1 MNPFR
6 GLFFDL
12 WYRFQRPPWDSGISP
27 PELLE
32 FLDCHPAGRA
42 IDLGCGTGTNVL
54 TLAQRG
60 WQVTGVD
67 FAPRAIALA
76 KKKLRENGIQAQ
88 VRVGDVTRLEGLAG
102 PFDFALDLG
111 CFHGLS
117 NPDKRRY
124 LQRLDDILAPGGHW
138 LMYGIFT
145 PPGSRNPRLA
155 EADIDLAQTRFRLLR
170 RQDGRDRGGS
180 RKSAYFL
187 FQK

>member
-1 MNPFR
+1 MSLLR
-6 GLFFDL
+6 RLFFDL

-32 FLDCHPAGRA
+32 FLNSHPAGRA
-42 IDLGCGTGTNVL
+42 IDLGCGTGTNVV

-76 KKKLRENGIQAQ
+76 RKKLRAAGLQADL
-88 VRVGDVTRLEGLAG
+88 RVGDVTRLDGITG
-102 PFDFALDLG
+102 PFNFALDLG

-117 NPDKRRY
+117 DTDKRRY
-124 LQRLDDILAPGGHW
+124 LKRLNDILAPGGYW
-138 LMYGIFT
+138 MMYGIFT
-145 PPGSRNPRLA
+145 SPQSRQMRLA
-155 EADIDLAQTRFRLLR
+155 ESDIEHAKTYFTLLH
-170 RQDGRDRGGS
+170 RQDGTDRGGA